1 MIRPSQLLLVCLI
14 SGAAHA
20 QASSVIKPP
29 PGDLCHARAAKPLIG
44 RAISEAPKPRHGYS
58 HRFVC
63 TTCQVTTDYNPRR
76 LNFIFDEKTQKIT
89 ALQCG

>member
-1 MIRPSQLLLVCLI
+1 MTRTSQLLLVCLL
-14 SGAAHA
+14 SSTAHA
-20 QASSVIKPP
+20 QDSKIIKPP

-44 RAISEAPKPRHGYS
+44 RAISDVPKPRHGYS

-76 LNFIFDEKTQKIT
+76 LNLIFNEKTRKVT